1 MEEHHRRAKSNSQVH
16 KHDIIHILTVSAV
29 CLAAC
34 LLVCGS
40 AMGLDHVTL
49 ARDGR
54 QINVEGRLVV
64 EARDG
69 GLMLLARDG
78 VIWTIQPDELV
89 GHTADDTPFE
99 PLGRDELSKKILAEL
114 PAGFKVLH
122 RPGHYMVFYDTSM
135 GYAQWCGSLF
145 ERLYRGFNNYWKKKG
160 FLLTEPEFPLVAVVF
175 ADKGSYVKFAQA
187 ELGDAAGS
195 VIGYFSFRTNR
206 MVMYDLT
213 GLGRSNRTG
222 RVSSS
227 MSGINKLLSL
237 PAAAQTTATIVHE
250 ATHQIA
256 FNCGLHAR
264 YSDCPLW
271 FCEGIAL
278 FFETPDLRNKKGW
291 RTIGAVNTPR
301 LARFRNYQRRRPHDS
316 LSTLLGEDTRFR
328 TADTSL
334 DAYAE
339 AWALTYFLLRQRPK
353 QYIEYLKLLSAKKP
367 LVWDTPET
375 RRSRFEQIFGDLDK
389 LNAEFLRYMNRVD

>member
-1 MEEHHRRAKSNSQVH
+1 MH
-16 KHDIIHILTVSAV
+16 KHAIIHISTVSAV

-34 LLVCGS
+34 LLVCGP
-40 AMGLDHVTL
+40 AQGLERVTL
-49 ARDGR
+49 TRDGR

-64 EARDG
+64 EAKDG
-69 GLMLLARDG
+69 GLMILARDG
-78 VIWTIQPDELV
+78 VIWTVQPDELIDRKS
-89 GHTADDTPFE
+89 DDTPIE

-122 RPGHYMVFYDTSM
+122 RPGHYMIFYDTSK

-145 ERLYRGFNNYWKKKG
+145 ERLYWGFNNYWKKKG
-160 FLLTEPEFPLVAVVF
+160 FSLTEPEFPLVAVVF
-175 ADKGSYVKFAQA
+175 ADKGSHVKFAQD
-187 ELGDAAGS
+187 ELGNAAGS
-195 VIGYFSFRTNR
+195 IIGYFSFRTNR

-222 RVSSS
+222 RGSSS
-227 MSGINKLLSL
+227 MSGINKLLNR

-271 FCEGIAL
+271 FCEGIAM

-301 LARFRNYQRRRPHDS
+301 LAQFRNYQRRRPHDS
-316 LSTLLGEDTRFR
+316 LSKLLGEDARFR
-328 TADTSL
+328 KTDTSL

-339 AWALTYFLLRQRPK
+339 AWALTYFLLNQRSK
-353 QYIEYLKLLSAKKP
+353 QYIEYIELLSAKKP
-367 LVWDTPET
+367 LAWDSPQT
-375 RRSRFEQIFGDLDK
+375 RLRQFEQVFGDLDK
-389 LNAEFLRYMNRVD
+389 LNTEFLRYMNHVD